1 MEISHPVKSLLAFV
15 DSDFVE
21 DDVDHLRQ
29 LAEDLAAGPVGW
41 LLGPP
46 QLVDEVDPEDGVRTV
61 GLVHHVYAAFD
72 TRGALLAESVDRQQ
86 LEEVRE
92 LIAGLQAVSA
102 RSEIDIG
109 LELDDDSVGW
119 IEQGEVTQSLR
130 VGFLEAWASRFA

>member
-1 MEISHPVKSLLAFV
+1 MEILHPVISLLAFV

-21 DDVDHLRQ
+21 DDVDQLRQ
-29 LAEDLAAGPVGW
+29 LAEDLAASPVGW

-46 QLVDEVDPEDGVRTV
+46 QLVDETDHEDGVRTV

-72 TRGALLAESVDRQQ
+72 ARGALLEESVDRQQ

-102 RSEIDIG
+102 RSGIDVG

-119 IEQGEVTQSLR
+119 IEQGELTQSLR
-130 VGFLEAWASRFA
+130 VGFVEAWASRFA